1 MLKKQISSIKSK
13 INSLPQGDFFCS
25 KNGKYYK
32 WYHTDGKHQTL
43 IPKKN
48 RKYAEQLVQRKVLRL
63 QLEELKMEKTAID
76 TYIAQHNRIPK
87 RAEELLQKSDEY
99 RNLFAATFEP
109 QKPDLAEWM
118 NSAYEKSAKYP
129 EQLIYKT
136 ISGNY
141 VRSKSETLI
150 DMFLSTNRIPFR
162 YECALQLDSITLYP
176 DFTIRHPKTGET
188 MYWEHFGL
196 MDDPNYSK
204 NALTKLQLYIS
215 YGIIPTKQLITTYE
229 TREHPLDAELIAKIV
244 ATYFG
249 EAKD

>member
-1 MLKKQISSIKSK
+1 MLKKQIASLKSK

-25 KNGKYYK
+25 RNGKYYK

-48 RKYAEQLVQRKVLRL
+48 REYAEQLVQRKVLRL
-63 QLEELKMEKTAID
+63 QLEELKREKSAID
-76 TYIAQHNRIPK
+76 MYIAQHNRIPK
-87 RAEELLQKSDEY
+87 KSEELLQGSDEY
-99 RNLFAATFEP
+99 RKLFAPAYSP
-109 QKPDLAEWM
+109 QKEDLSEWM
-118 NSAYEKSAKYP
+118 NAAYEKSTKYP

-136 ISGNY
+136 ITGNY

-150 DMFLSTNRIPFR
+150 DMFLFTNRIPFR

-176 DFTIRHPKTGET
+176 DFTIRHPRTGET

-204 NALTKLQLYIS
+204 NALAKLQLYIS
-215 YGIIPTKQLITTYE
+215 NGIIPTKQLITTYE
-229 TREHPLDAELIAKIV
+229 TKDKPLDGELVAKMIK
-244 ATYFG
+244 TYFM
-249 EAKD
+249 E

>member
-1 MLKKQISSIKSK
+1 MKKQISSIKSK
-13 INSLPQGDFFCS
+13 INSLPKGDFFCS
-25 KNGKYYK
+25 RNGKYYK

-48 RKYAEQLVQRKVLRL
+48 RKYAEQLVQRKVLKL
-63 QLEELKMEKTAID
+63 KLEELKMKKTAID
-76 TYIAQHNRIPK
+76 TYIAQHNRIPNK
-87 RAEELLQKSDEY
+87 AEELLQKSDEY
-99 RNLFAATFEP
+99 RKLFAASFEP
-109 QKPDLAEWM
+109 QKEDLKEWM
-118 NSAYEKSAKYP
+118 NATYEKNTKYP

-150 DMFLSTNRIPFR
+150 DMFLSTNKIPFR
-162 YECALQLDSITLYP
+162 YECALQLNSITLYP

-215 YGIIPTKQLITTYE
+215 NGIIPTKQLITTYE
-229 TREHPLDAELIAKIV
+229 TKDHPLDSESV
-244 ATYFG
+244 AQIIKTYFM
-249 EAKD
+249 E